1 MKKII
6 SFIVL
11 LAGVISFTSCDNDST
26 NPYAHESVI
35 QIVKADE
42 LTFNSIGGE
51 SYIEFTAPANVQI
64 TANADWVTLIPETSS
79 RVGVAVTANNNKSDR
94 SAQVTFKSGLD
105 EVIVTVHQL
114 GFVLRIDAPESV
126 TCGNRAA
133 TYTIPMSHSGDVTA
147 SADVDW
153 ITPYVD
159 GDNLCYDVAANEQH
173 VCRRGIVTYRSGAYE
188 GSFEVL
194 QGDVNDLVGK
204 SFILGGLDMT
214 ADEDTDPEDMYFMML
229 ATLTSDK
236 KADIS
241 IPSYGISGLSTKVK
255 LDASDLS
262 VNFACG
268 GLGKLTKTLYGALC
282 AVDFNA
288 GNLSWDSNVYLKFPV
303 DYFEME
309 DFTGHAADLASGTF
323 DGEYEINGMMIY
335 LFSDVEYKNA
345 LGYMV
350 GMYDCFLEE
359 YAGDPDDEE
368 ARSLAIKKAKSNAI
382 ARRTLGRR

>member
-42 LTFNSIGGE
+42 LTFTSPGGE
-51 SYIEFTAPANVQI
+51 SYIEFTAPSNVQI
-64 TANADWVTLIPETSS
+64 TANADWVTLTPQSAS
-79 RVGVAVTANNNKSDR
+79 RVDVTVAPNNDKSDR
-94 SAQVTFKSGLD
+94 SAQVIFISGRD
-105 EVIVTVHQL
+105 KVMVTVHQL
-114 GFVLRIDAPESV
+114 GFVLRVDAPESV
-126 TCGNRAA
+126 ALGNSASTNTFA
-133 TYTIPMSHSGDVTA
+133 IAHSGEVTVE
-147 SADVDW
+147 SNVDW
-153 ITPYVD
+153 ITAYVE
-159 GDNLCYDVAANEQH
+159 GDNLVYEVAANTNR
-173 VCRRGIVTYRSGAYE
+173 VCRRGIVSYSSAAYE

-204 SFILGGLDMT
+204 SFLLGGFDMA
-214 ADEDTDPEDMYFMML
+214 ADENTDPEDLYFYMI

-236 KADIS
+236 KASIS
-241 IPSYGISGLSTKVK
+241 LPSYGISGLSTKVK

-268 GLGKLTKTLYGALC
+268 GLGKLTKTLYGGLC

-288 GNLSWDSNVYLKFPV
+288 GQVTWESSVYLKFPV
-303 DYFEME
+303 DYYDTETFS
-309 DFTGHAADLASGTF
+309 GHAADLASGTF
-323 DGEYEINGMMIY
+323 GDEYEINGMMIY
-335 LFSDVEYKNA
+335 LFSDVDYKNP

-359 YAGDPDDEE
+359 YTDDESEE
-368 ARSLAIKKAKSNAI
+368 ARNLAIKKAKSNAI